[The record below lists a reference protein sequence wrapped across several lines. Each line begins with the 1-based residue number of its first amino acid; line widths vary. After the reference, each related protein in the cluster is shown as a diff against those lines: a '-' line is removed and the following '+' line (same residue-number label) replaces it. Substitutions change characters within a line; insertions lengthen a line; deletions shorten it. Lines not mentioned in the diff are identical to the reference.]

1 MKVITYNCK
10 NAGHVKPEKKG
21 KPAIITMMIS
31 GAIRLNKP
39 LAEILSLRNG
49 AGIEFHQDEQY
60 PSDWYISVSASPLAF
75 KVKMLRNGAAS
86 ITSNTLVGIV
96 AASISVNKKADTPP
110 RQFQMGVEKYPKEK
124 GMYALCTMKCK
135 AGK

>member
-1 MKVITYNCK
+1 MKVITYNCE

-110 RQFQMGVEKYPKEK
+110 DNFRWVSRNIQKKK
-124 GMYALCTMKCK
+124 GCTLC
-135 AGK
+135 AQ